1 MEPTGRLILI
11 PNLLGP
17 DSKELTIPPGV
28 SNTINQLRHFIVENN
43 KTARRHLRTIGFESS
58 FDDVELYSI
67 GKHSDL
73 SEYPT
78 YLDPAIQ
85 GEDIGLFSEAGMPG
99 IADPGAEIVQLAHDK
114 GIRVTPLTGP
124 SSILMAL
131 ICSGMN
137 GQQFSFHGYLPKDKR
152 ARIKKLLQLEKSVR
166 SFGSQIFMETP
177 YRNNQLLQDILDNCL
192 NSSKLCVAYDITLA
206 SEFIKTKT
214 ISEWKQNPPDLNKRP
229 AVFIIGN

>member
-1 MEPTGRLILI
+1 
-11 PNLLGP
+11 
-17 DSKELTIPPGV
+17 
-28 SNTINQLRHFIVENN
+28 
-43 KTARRHLRTIGFESS
+43 
-58 FDDVELYSI
+58 
-67 GKHSDL
+67 
-73 SEYPT
+73 
-78 YLDPAIQ
+78 
-85 GEDIGLFSEAGMPG
+85 MPG

-124 SSILMAL
+124 SSILIAL

-177 YRNNQLLQDILDNCL
+177 YRNNQLLRDILDNCS
-192 NSSKLCVAYDITLA
+192 NSTKLCVACDITLT

-214 ISEWKQNPPDLNKRP
+214 ISEWKQNPLDLNKRP